1 MLFLSLNLPR
11 LENYKWNYFRLSEM
25 DMILENIDITQ
36 RTFLKW
42 FATIKSATVARGGEG
57 KGERVRALIIK
68 TNLEIDG
75 IKLST

>member
-1 MLFLSLNLPR
+1 
-11 LENYKWNYFRLSEM
+11 M

-57 KGERVRALIIK
+57 NGERERALIIK